1 MGLFSKRPATTQE
14 PPKPAPK
21 CLRGN
26 GDDFSNSP
34 PTIVTTGGADD
45 ELPIHPPPKD
55 HVIAGTD
62 EDGKPVYLPARAHWD
77 ICGAS
82 GSGKGAFL
90 GNMLLQLIARYPDEY
105 LCFIDLGGDAF
116 LYHLCREAC
125 EKSGRA
131 FRHFTLSS
139 AFTYCFDP
147 IAACTANTTVTERAA
162 IITSG
167 LGLWYGSGYGK
178 SFHGSVNK
186 EEVEKAFER
195 LEKADIPATLN
206 SLAEEMQR
214 GKRVR
219 QRDISEAALRLGSM
233 RRVPQLS
240 VADDP
245 AKQLTFSSGFDT
257 AAFDYFWLPTNRD
270 DVMPVSV
277 ATMAFSGVLN
287 EATTRRERGK
297 QHRYAQVFIDEA
309 ALLNGARSMESKLP
323 LARKWLSIKLA
334 YQYRSQWCEHGKYM
348 PDSIATNCPVRVLF
362 SASCEDDFRDLQL
375 QSDEEPKQLGSITS
389 SGLSVRKTIRD
400 DIRPSL
406 ERNKIRDITKGEGRA
421 FYAGSARKG
430 DPLPF
435 TIAYA
440 TSIEQHERL
449 SHMPVMVLED
459 TIAASNAPEPKP
471 EPLRLGGEGDKRR
484 LAVLKKL
491 LTKKRDLESFEAA

>member
-1 MGLFSKRPATTQE
+1 
-14 PPKPAPK
+14 
-21 CLRGN
+21 
-26 GDDFSNSP
+26 
-34 PTIVTTGGADD
+34 
-45 ELPIHPPPKD
+45 
-55 HVIAGTD
+55 
-62 EDGKPVYLPARAHWD
+62 
-77 ICGAS
+77 
-82 GSGKGAFL
+82 
-90 GNMLLQLIARYPDEY
+90 
-105 LCFIDLGGDAF
+105 
-116 LYHLCREAC
+116 
-125 EKSGRA
+125 
-131 FRHFTLSS
+131 
-139 AFTYCFDP
+139 
-147 IAACTANTTVTERAA
+147 
-162 IITSG
+162 
-167 LGLWYGSGYGK
+167 
-178 SFHGSVNK
+178 
-186 EEVEKAFER
+186 
-195 LEKADIPATLN
+195 
-206 SLAEEMQR
+206 
-214 GKRVR
+214 
-219 QRDISEAALRLGSM
+219 
-233 RRVPQLS
+233 
-240 VADDP
+240 
-245 AKQLTFSSGFDT
+245 
-257 AAFDYFWLPTNRD
+257 
-270 DVMPVSV
+270 
-277 ATMAFSGVLN
+277 
-287 EATTRRERGK
+287 
-297 QHRYAQVFIDEA
+297 
-309 ALLNGARSMESKLP
+309 MESKLP